1 MALSFPDT
9 MTESGKFTSLS
20 QTKIPTDYLL
30 VFDKKIGTQNWKNP
44 QFTFT
49 KNQETRPKI
58 SFDFCRF
65 LSDLA
70 KLREIY
76 SRNIV
81 RQFPLFPF
89 FPSLFS
95 PFLFPFFCPFF
106 PIFFL
111 YYCSTSTKNLPSVS
125 GLRPKKMAPKIG
137 KIPNLILLKLR
148 KLGVLKF
155 GTEEKSK
162 KSKLEQMGLKFILL
176 AMVSDRD
183 RWKTSRGN

>member
-70 KLREIY
+70 KLREFILEIL
-76 SRNIV
+76 SDNFLFSLF
-81 RQFPLFPF
+81 FPLSFLLF
-89 FPSLFS
+89 SFLSFLLFSLF
-95 PFLFPFFCPFF
+95 FFCIIAP
-106 PIFFL
+106 P
-111 YYCSTSTKNLPSVS
+111 
-125 GLRPKKMAPKIG
+125 APKIC
-137 KIPNLILLKLR
+137 R
-148 KLGVLKF
+148 GVLEGFPRIQVGKSLPQIF
-155 GTEEKSK
+155 G
-162 KSKLEQMGLKFILL
+162 QP
-176 AMVSDRD
+176 
-183 RWKTSRGN
+183 

>member
-1 MALSFPDT
+1 MTKGPVGAAGGGMAFSFPDA
-9 MTESGKFTSLS
+9 MTEGGKFTPLS

-44 QFTFT
+44 QSTFA
-49 KNQETRPKI
+49 KNWETRPKI

-95 PFLFPFFCPFF
+95 PFLFPFFSPFF

-111 YYCSTSTKNLPSVS
+111 YYCSTSTKNCPTGRAIV
-125 GLRPKKMAPKIG
+125 
-137 KIPNLILLKLR
+137 
-148 KLGVLKF
+148 V
-155 GTEEKSK
+155 
-162 KSKLEQMGLKFILL
+162 
-176 AMVSDRD
+176 V
-183 RWKTSRGN
+183 